1 MKRSVK
7 SKIALLSLAMTLGLG
22 SAAWGQSGPTGSG
35 CPEGFHPHAMDH
47 HHDHGG
53 HAHRHVGSSLDLN
66 EDGWICVKH
75 VSADGSIHVHVDN
88 VVSAR

>member
-7 SKIALLSLAMTLGLG
+7 SKIAMLSLALTVGLG
-22 SAAWGQSGPTGSG
+22 SAAWGQPEPAGSG
-35 CPEGFHPHAMDH
+35 CPDGFHLHAMEG

-66 EDGWICVKH
+66 GDGKICVKH
-75 VSADGSIHVHVDN
+75 VSADGSVHVHIDN
-88 VVSAR
+88 VVPKR